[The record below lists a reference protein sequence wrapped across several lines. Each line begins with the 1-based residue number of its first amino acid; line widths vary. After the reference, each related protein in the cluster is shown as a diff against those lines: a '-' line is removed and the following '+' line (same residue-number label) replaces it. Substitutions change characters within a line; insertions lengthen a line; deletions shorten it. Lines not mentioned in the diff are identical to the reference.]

1 MAEFL
6 GSAGSEGGE
15 GRPGGGG
22 GEGGGGRREGVL
34 REGAALGGGSG
45 GRGLDTRPRVVQEGG
60 RGGAQGGTQE
70 VSFSSFWS
78 YGQLYCVFLIFYVTI
93 TPIGTRSSASD

>member
-15 GRPGGGG
+15 GRSGGG

-34 REGAALGGGSG
+34 SEGAALGGGSG
-45 GRGLDTRPRVVQEGG
+45 GRGLDTRPRAVQEGG
-60 RGGAQGGTQE
+60 RGGAQGGSQKAIFF
-70 VSFSSFWS
+70 SFFA
-78 YGQLYCVFLIFYVTI
+78 LVFTANFIVFI
-93 TPIGTRSSASD
+93 